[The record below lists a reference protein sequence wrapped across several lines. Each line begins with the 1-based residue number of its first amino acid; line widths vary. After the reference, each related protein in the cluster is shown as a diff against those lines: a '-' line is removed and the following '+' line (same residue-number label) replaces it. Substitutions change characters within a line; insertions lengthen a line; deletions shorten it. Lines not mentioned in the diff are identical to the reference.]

1 MATMYPEQEHLAALD
16 VETARLE
23 NALAASNAALDELR
37 EQQEGQEDAL
47 RGAAQTMRE
56 AKELDDACCVTIE
69 GLRSENA
76 RLNGMLLLE
85 RDRDEVNRA
94 KHGDI
99 LRAKAREADTARA
112 ASEAREEA
120 LDARL
125 AKLRDSIVRATA
137 LVAEKDALRATNAQ
151 RHDVNAD
158 MAALIRSGSVCV
170 HRVPSCT
177 LTPPPSHTPLTPP
190 PSLLPSTKPAGTLL
204 TS

>member
-1 MATMYPEQEHLAALD
+1 LFATIFLFAHYSFVCSTSRAVDRTKTPWVIAMFHTPWY
-16 VETARLE
+16 T
-23 NALAASNAALDELR
+23 SNAHHPMS
-37 EQQEGQEDAL
+37 EGTA
-47 RGAAQTMRE
+47 MRE
-56 AKELDDACCVTIE
+56 AMELDDACCVTFE

>member
-170 HRVPSCT
+170 GE
-177 LTPPPSHTPLTPP
+177 LG
-190 PSLLPSTKPAGTLL
+190 K
-204 TS
+204 